1 MESAN
6 LAASAGNAHSAAD
19 AFHRCRFNCNDSLH
33 QRRLD
38 EFALLVEEAEANSA
52 NRTQAAQLRALL
64 NREDPS

>member
-6 LAASAGNAHSAAD
+6 LAASAGNARDAAD
-19 AFHRCRFNCNDSLH
+19 AFQGCRFNCKDSLH